1 MANRQN
7 RLGEACQKVQGPA
20 EGKGSVD
27 IRYWDEATVQ
37 FDACEMKKSMES
49 KPVARISYFIHLCF
63 FKWCVV
69 VSETLLP
76 VHCNS

>member
-7 RLGEACQKVQGPA
+7 GLGEACQKVQGPA

-63 FKWCVV
+63 FMWCVV
-69 VSETLLP
+69 VNDTLSRTL
-76 VHCNS
+76 